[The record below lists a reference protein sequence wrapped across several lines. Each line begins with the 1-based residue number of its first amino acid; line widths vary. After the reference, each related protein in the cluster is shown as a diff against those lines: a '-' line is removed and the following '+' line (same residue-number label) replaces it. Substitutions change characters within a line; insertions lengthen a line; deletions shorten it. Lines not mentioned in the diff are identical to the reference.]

1 MLNSIPTTFTVLLL
15 VEPAKP
21 MYLALVR
28 TAAST
33 STDKINITN
42 EDGSLIV
49 NNTLRAYPNPFGAVI
64 NIDFELK
71 EAVNVVTS
79 IVTIDGKP
87 VYSNAA
93 GVLPAGS
100 YTLPIQTQQ
109 IAAGYYILKLQYGNK
124 VRTAKVVKL

>member
-1 MLNSIPTTFTVLLL
+1 
-15 VEPAKP
+15 
-21 MYLALVR
+21 LVR
-28 TAAST
+28 TTAST
-33 STDKINITN
+33 SADKINITN

-93 GVLPAGS
+93 GVLPAALLYIA
-100 YTLPIQTQQ
+100 YTNPANSCWLLHIE
-109 IAAGYYILKLQYGNK
+109 IAIW
-124 VRTAKVVKL
+124 